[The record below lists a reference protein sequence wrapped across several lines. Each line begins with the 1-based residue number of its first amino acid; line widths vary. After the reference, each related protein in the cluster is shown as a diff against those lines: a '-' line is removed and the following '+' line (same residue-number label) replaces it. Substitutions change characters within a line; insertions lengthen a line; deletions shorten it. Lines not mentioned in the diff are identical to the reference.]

1 VKGEKLINTPRSF
14 GHWLKQQRRARGLT
28 QREFGQRVYCAEITI
43 RKIEADALRPSSQLA
58 HAFLTELDTPRVEQL
73 ELINL
78 ARRNHH
84 AQVIE

>member
-1 VKGEKLINTPRSF
+1 MNTPRSF

-43 RKIEADALRPSSQLA
+43 RKIEADDLRPSKQLA
-58 HAFLTELDTPRVEQL
+58 HAFLQALDAPRAEQA

-78 ARRNHH
+78 ARRNHG
-84 AQVIE
+84 AKATQ